1 MKTSGHRVGTAEIE
15 SYLTE
20 NKAVAEAA
28 VVAYPHELY
37 GDGIY
42 AYICLKENTTL
53 INENT
58 LINELKSL
66 IKSKIAAHAV
76 PHKFLVS
83 SLSSTKL
90 HPNIS

>member
-1 MKTSGHRVGTAEIE
+1 MLKTFLERSGHRVGTAEIE
-15 SYLTE
+15 SALTE

-42 AYICLKENTTL
+42 AYICLKENT
-53 INENT
+53 NVDEKT
-58 LINELKSL
+58 LINELKIL
-66 IKSKIAAHAV
+66 VKSKIAAHAI

-83 SLSSTKL
+83 SSV
-90 HPNIS
+90 